1 MLIEKLKSGSLWMH
15 FSKTVAE
22 LKIGRSKKKCRK
34 EIVIKNGE
42 CGKSVCFQIGGG
54 DETKSMVEAN
64 MYSIFFFLLE
74 GE

>member
-1 MLIEKLKSGSLWMH
+1 MH

-22 LKIGRSKKKCRK
+22 LKIGRRKKKCRK

-42 CGKSVCFQIGGG
+42 CGKSVCFQSWGGGG

-64 MYSIFFFLLE
+64 MYSIFFFSFAR
-74 GE
+74 